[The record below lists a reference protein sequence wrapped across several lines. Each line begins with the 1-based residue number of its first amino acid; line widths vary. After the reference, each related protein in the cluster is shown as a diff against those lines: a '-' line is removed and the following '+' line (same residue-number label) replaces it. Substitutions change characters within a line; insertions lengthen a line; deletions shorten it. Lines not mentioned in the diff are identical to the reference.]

1 MKNDFPRILTLL
13 RKERNISQKAAAEKL
28 GISQALLSHYEKGI
42 RECGLDFVIA
52 VADEYGV
59 STDYLLGRTS
69 DRQGVQLVAEDI
81 PEYDDSNDKNFNGSV
96 VATLNKKLI
105 VNTVS
110 IVFDQ
115 LRSPKLKDLTTEI
128 SAYLSLALYKVFHIL
143 YCANSKNPQ
152 AMFAVRKG
160 LSTGLCN
167 AAMQVSE
174 AYMTTLCAGDAIGDY
189 IPVTPEIAPEMSPE
203 QLSSRYQQTSASL
216 FNLISTA
223 EARMGAK
230 PKK

>member
-1 MKNDFPRILTLL
+1 MKNDFPRILSLL

-42 RECGLDFVIA
+42 RECGLDFLVT
-52 VADEYGV
+52 VADEYDV

-69 DRQGVQLVAEDI
+69 DRQGVQLLAEEI
-81 PEYDDSNDKNFNGSV
+81 PEFDDSGDKNFNGSV
-96 VATLNKKLI
+96 VATLNKKLVI
-105 VNTVS
+105 NTVS
-110 IVFDQ
+110 ILFDQ

-143 YCANSKNPQ
+143 YCANPKNPQ

-189 IPVTPEIAPEMSPE
+189 APVTPETAPEMSPE
-203 QLSSRYQQTSASL
+203 QLASRYQQTAASL
-216 FNLISTA
+216 FNLVSKA
-223 EARMGAK
+223 ESRMGAK